1 MKIELKEISIR
12 ELTQDYQDND
22 ENGVFGFSGC
32 LNIRPPYQREFV
44 YKDKQ
49 RDEVIRTIM
58 KGFPLNVMYWVKNE
72 DGTFTPLVLVFDK
85 NGANWWLERKE

>member
-22 ENGVFGFSGC
+22 EQGVFGFSGC

-49 RDEVIRTIM
+49 RDAVIHTVNQD
-58 KGFPLNVMYWVKNE
+58 FPLNVMYWADLG
-72 DGTFTPLVLVFDK
+72 DGKYEVID
-85 NGANWWLERKE
+85 G

>member
-32 LNIRPPYQREFV
+32 LRRANR
-44 YKDKQ
+44 
-49 RDEVIRTIM
+49 
-58 KGFPLNVMYWVKNE
+58 
-72 DGTFTPLVLVFDK
+72 
-85 NGANWWLERKE
+85 GAGRGRRCQTGIGAFCLGR